1 LLCSLNL
8 IQTMKILLVEDDF
21 ALASTI
27 AEALSDQNYT
37 VDVASDG
44 ELALARARSEQFDL
58 ILLDVMLPRLDGI
71 SLCKLLRSEKQN
83 IPILIMTA
91 CGTSAEQVAGLDAG
105 ADDYVIKPV
114 HLPVLFARLRALLR
128 RNGVVEE
135 QSNVIWGLIKI
146 ERARGIAI
154 YDGQEIPLTPKE
166 YALLE
171 LLVCAGSRLVKREEI
186 AMKVWTNQQN
196 PTDDTLRSHIKS
208 LRHKLR
214 AADAPEDLIETV
226 HSKGFRLNS
235 SYQ

>member
-1 LLCSLNL
+1 
-8 IQTMKILLVEDDF
+8 MKILLVEDDS
-21 ALASTI
+21 ALASTL
-27 AEALSDQNYT
+27 AEALSDQNYS

-44 ELALARARSEQFDL
+44 ELALARARSDQYDL
-58 ILLDVMLPRLDGI
+58 LLLDVMLPRLDGI

-83 IPILIMTA
+83 VPILIMTA

-128 RNGVVEE
+128 RNGAVEEE
-135 QSNVIWGLIKI
+135 QSDVIWGPIKI
-146 ERARGIAI
+146 ERDRGIAL
-154 YDGQEIPLTPKE
+154 YDGQELPLTPKE
-166 YALLE
+166 YTLLE
-171 LLVCAGSRLVKREEI
+171 LLVCAGTRLVKREEI
-186 AMKVWTNQQN
+186 AMKAWTKEQN

-214 AADAPEDLIETV
+214 AAQAPEDLIETV

>member
-1 LLCSLNL
+1 
-8 IQTMKILLVEDDF
+8 MKILLVEDDF
-21 ALASTI
+21 TLASTL
-27 AEALSDQNYT
+27 AEALSDQDYK

-58 ILLDVMLPRLDGI
+58 LLLDVMLPRLDGI
-71 SLCKLLRSEKQN
+71 SLCKLLRSERQN
-83 IPILIMTA
+83 MPILIMTA
-91 CGTSAEQVAGLDAG
+91 CGTSTEQVAGLDAG
-105 ADDYVIKPV
+105 ADDYVVKPV

-128 RNGVVEE
+128 RNAGVEGHSDV
-135 QSNVIWGLIKI
+135 VWGQIRI
-146 ERARGIAI
+146 ERDRGVAL
-154 YDGQEIPLTPKE
+154 YGGQDLHLTPKE

-171 LLVCAGSRLVKREEI
+171 MLVCAGTRLVKREEI

-196 PTDDTLRSHIKS
+196 PTDDTLRSHMKS

-235 SYQ
+235 NYQ